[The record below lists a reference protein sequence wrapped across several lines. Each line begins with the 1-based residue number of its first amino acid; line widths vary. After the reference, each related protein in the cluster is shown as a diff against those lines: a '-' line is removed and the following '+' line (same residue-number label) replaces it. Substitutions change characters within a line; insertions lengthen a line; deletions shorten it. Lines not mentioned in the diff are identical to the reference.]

1 MGKQQFG
8 HGYVELTRIIMAK
21 SMGIPPD
28 DIDMLAI
35 FSCVQRS
42 IEEKVEKN
50 MGEYILTITNERED
64 NAIIKSVGN
73 IIVPMIFD
81 GEYPF
86 GDFVRKYEKWYEDNI
101 AAQFLKMKIQS
112 IREEREE

>member
-35 FSCVQRS
+35 FRCVQRA

-50 MGEYILTITNERED
+50 MDEYILTITNRRE
-64 NAIIKSVGN
+64 NHAIIESVGN

-86 GDFVRKYEKWYEDNI
+86 GDFVKKYEKWYEENI
-101 AAQFLKMKIQS
+101 ATQFLKMKLQS
-112 IREEREE
+112 MRELDID